1 MSDIERIVGR
11 VGIGTANPKDLVA
24 LKNSINIFL
33 KVMEF
38 IPDQLSFFTNK
49 INTQEIEKVFEDIS
63 NSLDDDPS
71 TLLIQGGV
79 IREGYN
85 SEIDELRGLRRDV
98 KQILLDMQ
106 KREIERTHITSLK
119 ISYNNVFG
127 YYIEVTKT
135 NIDKVPQ
142 DYIRKQTLANA
153 ERYITDELKQLES
166 RILSAEE
173 KLLQLESQL
182 FLEITARVSESS
194 KSLLSLAD
202 VIATIDI
209 LNNFGEISR
218 ENRYVKPV
226 ISNENI
232 LRIKDGR
239 HPVIEKLVENFT
251 PNNVSIDSNQY
262 INIITGPNMSGKST
276 YIRQVAIICLMA
288 QIGCFVPAEEIN
300 LNLLDRIFTRVGAS
314 DNLSKGE
321 STFMVEMSETANILN
336 NATEKSLVI
345 LDEIGR
351 GTSTYDGVAIAWSVV
366 EYMQSRLKSKT
377 LFATHYH
384 ELTEMKNQYKGI
396 ENYNV
401 RVLEQGEEILFT
413 HKIIEGAADRSYG
426 IYVAKIA
433 GVPDRVIS
441 RSNEILKKF
450 ESQKELP
457 NDNKLP
463 KSPKKIAPEQ
473 LGLI

>member
-1 MSDIERIVGR
+1 
-11 VGIGTANPKDLVA
+11 
-24 LKNSINIFL
+24 
-33 KVMEF
+33 
-38 IPDQLSFFTNK
+38 
-49 INTQEIEKVFEDIS
+49 
-63 NSLDDDPS
+63 
-71 TLLIQGGV
+71 
-79 IREGYN
+79 
-85 SEIDELRGLRRDV
+85 
-98 KQILLDMQ
+98 
-106 KREIERTHITSLK
+106 
-119 ISYNNVFG
+119 
-127 YYIEVTKT
+127 
-135 NIDKVPQ
+135 
-142 DYIRKQTLANA
+142 
-153 ERYITDELKQLES
+153 
-166 RILSAEE
+166 
-173 KLLQLESQL
+173 
-182 FLEITARVSESS
+182 
-194 KSLLSLAD
+194 
-202 VIATIDI
+202 
-209 LNNFGEISR
+209 
-218 ENRYVKPV
+218 
-226 ISNENI
+226 
-232 LRIKDGR
+232 
-239 HPVIEKLVENFT
+239 VIEKLVENFT